1 MVVLIEGDGHL
12 RPSKPR
18 QGGNG
23 LNDVHL
29 LLDDADLMAGLVGLR
44 AQEDHQALLGLRE
57 LGVLPLSAINL
68 LANLSDRLL
77 GLAL

>member
-1 MVVLIEGDGHL
+1 
-12 RPSKPR
+12 
-18 QGGNG
+18 
-23 LNDVHL
+23 
-29 LLDDADLMAGLVGLR
+29 LLDDVDLMAGLVGLR

-57 LGVLPLSAINL
+57 LGVLPLSAISL